1 MTPFAYTASP
11 KTMVAR
17 SACDWS
23 VRTAWARRVPPA
35 WALRYDRADDG
46 VERPP
51 TIRPSMVSEDSVLEF
66 LRLFWAIDHQLQRAS
81 KRMMRDL
88 GVTGPQRLAI
98 RMLAR
103 MPGASPQA
111 VAAAL
116 HLHKSTVTGILQ
128 RLERQGV
135 LSRIVDPL
143 RPAAGPVAIDRERPS
158 HQCVHWTDHRACRPA
173 DAVPNAPAN
182 PQRPGRRPDG
192 GRGRVE
198 PELSGQGRSSVGPA
212 QPGNLPAQRARSWR
226 MRG

>member
-1 MTPFAYTASP
+1 MALS
-11 KTMVAR
+11 
-17 SACDWS
+17 D
-23 VRTAWARRVPPA
+23 RRDP
-35 WALRYDRADDG
+35 
-46 VERPP
+46 
-51 TIRPSMVSEDSVLEF
+51 PSMVSEDSVLEF

-135 LSRIVDPL
+135 LSASSIRQTGG
-143 RPAAGPVAIDRERPS
+143 GPGCD
-158 HQCVHWTDHRACRPA
+158 
-173 DAVPNAPAN
+173 
-182 PQRPGRRPDG
+182 
-192 GRGRVE
+192 
-198 PELSGQGRSSVGPA
+198 
-212 QPGNLPAQRARSWR
+212 
-226 MRG
+226 